1 MTRPICWLRWLMV
14 ASSYG
19 TTPMLS
25 TQIKICWPKLCT
37 RKIPG
42 ELMHCVCFWR
52 LVTLLGVSIFVGW
65 TPIFEFNN
73 KRKISYCHWNK
84 YINPCHVDPI
94 FWTNWIHTPYILLS
108 WLLVFSIPVK
118 SVVLVFLMEKKS
130 LLSLQITV
138 IIIQRSCWGYIG
150 FTPSVRPSRVR
161 PASVPHH
168 LSAL

>member
-1 MTRPICWLRWLMV
+1 MTRPTCWLRWLMV

-42 ELMHCVCFWR
+42 ELIHCVCFWR

-73 KRKISYCHWNK
+73 KKKISYCHSNE
-84 YINPCHVDPI
+84 YINPRHVDPI
-94 FWTNWIHTPYILLS
+94 FWTKLDPHTIH
-108 WLLVFSIPVK
+108 F
-118 SVVLVFLMEKKS
+118 VVLAPCIFNTCEISCSGLPYGEKVIVFAKHSNYLPCYHAPLPTKFVS
-130 LLSLQITV
+130 LLNFKYP
-138 IIIQRSCWGYIG
+138 WK
-150 FTPSVRPSRVR
+150 
-161 PASVPHH
+161 
-168 LSAL
+168 